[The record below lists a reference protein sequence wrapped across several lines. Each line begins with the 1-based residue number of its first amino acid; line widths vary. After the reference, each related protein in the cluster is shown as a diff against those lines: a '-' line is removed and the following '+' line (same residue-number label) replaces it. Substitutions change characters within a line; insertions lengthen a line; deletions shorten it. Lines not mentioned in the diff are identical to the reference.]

1 MFLPYTMI
9 ICLLITIFIEFI
21 VALILK
27 IFNKKDLINVI
38 LVNILTNPLLVS
50 LLYLIFL
57 KLGANAKIIFEII
70 MEIIVLFVE
79 GTIYNKYFKYKKI
92 NPYLVSLILNAS
104 SYFIGGIIIDKIL
117 NYLYNV
123 A

>member
-1 MFLPYTMI
+1 M
-9 ICLLITIFIEFI
+9 LIS
-21 VALILK
+21 K
-27 IFNKKDLINVI
+27 
-38 LVNILTNPLLVS
+38 
-50 LLYLIFL
+50 YLHE
-57 KLGANAKIIFEII
+57 IIFEII